1 MSRLIPAVGLF
12 VVALVSATVVGSCTQ
27 KAAPPPQSNS
37 TAGSGPATPENTA
50 AKEKEGL
57 ETGVQAVVYGLPLV
71 IMDITMK
78 KSTNVA
84 RPAGN
89 FAPANQFAH
98 LREFPTASFKDV
110 VRANVD
116 TLYSSAFLD
125 LSKEPVVLSVPDMHG
140 RYYLLPMIDM
150 WTDIFASPGKR
161 TTGTKAG
168 TFVVTGPGWT
178 GTLPTGMKEL
188 KSPTTGVWIIGRTQ
202 TNGPK
207 DYAAVHAIQNG
218 YKLVPLSAFGKP
230 YSPPQGTVDPDIDM
244 KAAPVETLQKMTS
257 ASFFDALAQLLKSNP
272 PPASD
277 APVLAKLAT
286 IGVVP
291 GEKFD
296 PSKLDPAVAKGLDGS
311 LSVAL
316 QKLQEAAKTSGTPV
330 NGWQIPPSILGKFG
344 TEYGIRGIVALVG
357 LGANLPEDAV
367 YPTTY
372 VDAESKALNGA
383 NRYTLHF
390 DKALGPPVN
399 AFWSVTMY
407 DAQSFFVDNAI
418 NRYAISSWMPFKRN
432 SDGSVDLYLQ
442 HDSPGKD
449 KEANWLPAAAGDF
462 NVTLRM
468 YWPKD
473 KSPSIID
480 GSWKPPAVTRVP

>member
-1 MSRLIPAVGLF
+1 MSGCSQNSSVPARSDAAPG
-12 VVALVSATVVGSCTQ
+12 SATTDNR
-27 KAAPPPQSNS
+27 AAQ
-37 TAGSGPATPENTA
+37 ER
-50 AKEKEGL
+50 EGL
-57 ETGVQAVVYGLPLV
+57 ETGVQAVVYGLPLL

-84 RPAGN
+84 RPVGN

-98 LREFPTASFKDV
+98 LREFPNASFKDV

-125 LSKEPVVLSVPDMHG
+125 LSKEPIVLSVPDTHG
-140 RYYLLPMIDM
+140 RYYLLPMLDM
-150 WTDIFASPGKR
+150 WTNVVASPGKR

-168 TFVVTGPGWT
+168 NFAITGPGWK
-178 GTLPTGMKEL
+178 GTLPPAMKEL
-188 KSPTTGVWIIGRTQ
+188 KSTTNGLWIIGRTQ

-207 DYAAVHAIQNG
+207 DYPAVHAIQNG
-218 YKLVPLSAFGKP
+218 YRLVPLSAFGKP
-230 YSPPQGTVDPDIDM
+230 YTPPPGAVDPNIDM
-244 KAAPVETLQKMTS
+244 KAAPVDTLQKMTS

-277 APVLAKLAT
+277 GPVLAKLAT

-296 PSKLDPAVAKGLDGS
+296 PSKLNPAVAKGLDNA
-311 LSVAL
+311 LSAAL
-316 QKLQEAAKTSGTPV
+316 EKLQEAAKSSGTPV
-330 NGWQIPPSILGKFG
+330 DGWQIPPSILGKFG

-357 LGANLPEDAV
+357 LGANVPEDAV

-372 VDAESKALNGA
+372 VDAEGKALNGA

-390 DKALGPPVN
+390 DNGLTPPVN

-418 NRYAISSWMPFKRN
+418 NRYAISGWMPLKRN

-442 HDSPGKD
+442 HDSPGND
-449 KEANWLPAAAGDF
+449 KGANWLPAAAGNF

-473 KSPSIID
+473 QSPSIID
-480 GSWKPPAVTRVP
+480 GSWKPSAVTRAP

>member
-1 MSRLIPAVGLF
+1 MIRRCTVSLSLV
-12 VVALVSATVVGSCTQ
+12 VVALVSGTILSGCGHKSS
-27 KAAPPPQSNS
+27 APPTT
-37 TAGSGPATPENTA
+37 TASESAAKNTA
-50 AKEKEGL
+50 AREKEGL
-57 ETGVQAVVYGLPLV
+57 EAGVQAVVYGLPLV

-84 RPAGN
+84 RPVGT

-98 LREFPTASFKDV
+98 LREFPNASFKDV

-125 LSKEPVVLSVPDMHG
+125 LAKEPIVLSVPDTHG
-140 RYYLLPMIDM
+140 RYYLLPMLDM

-161 TTGTKAG
+161 TTGTRPG
-168 TFVVTGPGWT
+168 NFVISGPGWT
-178 GTLPTGMKEL
+178 GTLPVGMQEL
-188 KSPTTGVWIIGRTQ
+188 KSTTNGVWILGRTQ

-207 DYAAVHAIQNG
+207 DYPAVHAIQDG

-230 YSPPQGTVDPDIDM
+230 YIPPQGTVDPNVDM
-244 KAAPVETLQKMTS
+244 KAAPVDTLQKMTS
-257 ASFFDALAQLLKSNP
+257 ADFFDALAQLLKSNP

-277 APVLAKLAT
+277 APILAKLAT

-296 PSKLDPAVAKGLDGS
+296 PSKVDPAVAKGLDKS
-311 LSVAL
+311 LTVAL
-316 QKLQEAAKTSGTPV
+316 DKLQEAAKNSGAPV
-330 NGWQIPPSILGKFG
+330 NGWRIPPSILGKFG

-372 VDAESKALNGA
+372 VDAEGKALNGA

-390 DKALGPPVN
+390 DKGLTPPVN

-418 NRYAISSWMPFKRN
+418 NRYAIGSWMPLKRN
-432 SDGSVDLYLQ
+432 SDGSIDLYLQ
-442 HDSPGKD
+442 QDSPGND
-449 KEANWLPAAAGDF
+449 KAANWLPAPAGDF

-468 YWPKD
+468 YWPND
-473 KSPSIID
+473 KKPSIID
-480 GSWKPPAVTRVP
+480 GSWEPPAVTRVQ